1 MEQTDELKGD
11 PIHTLV
17 YKVDKDT
24 GTPVAQGDGELSG
37 AEFTIKYYKGT
48 HTLADLPASAER
60 TWVVKTGTDGKFN
73 LQDDYAKLKVSG
85 DEWYKRSEQDHTGKW
100 QLVPYLP
107 LGTVT
112 VTETKAPEG
121 YLVNAETECIVIDDD
136 NIGQGTWTVNRWQVK
151 MDDTDE
157 QVCRGGLMVVK
168 ADLQT
173 GQPAAQGGATL
184 ADATFSV
191 TNKSD
196 KAVEVHLDGR
206 RTTARMS

>member
-1 MEQTDELKGD
+1 MTVIANQTSHVEQTDEPKGD
-11 PIHTLV
+11 PVQTAV

-60 TWVVKTGTDGKFN
+60 TWVVKTGDNGEFDLQKDG
-73 LQDDYAKLKVSG
+73 DTLKVSG
-85 DEWYKRSEQDHTGKW
+85 DEWYKRFKGNVFK
-100 QLVPYLP
+100 PYFP

-112 VTETKAPEG
+112 ITETKAPEG

-136 NIGQGTWTVNRWQVK
+136 HVGQGGWSVNRWQVK

-157 QVCRGGLMVVK
+157 KVRRGGLMVVK
-168 ADLQT
+168 ADSQT
-173 GQPAAQGGATL
+173 GQPKNPEFAL
-184 ADATFSV
+184 APS
-191 TNKSD
+191 S
-196 KAVEVHLDGR
+196 
-206 RTTARMS
+206 